1 MKNFFHLD
9 DVFTFY
15 HVAKYSEHQ
24 NHTNAGFPWNVKMI
38 ILFLRGYDNIVAII
52 TPIIYPYVYAHYA
65 MKFYIDRKNFNYV
78 QDSPIKPVR
87 YGSQVVVGGVG
98 EVEGVV
104 GYVEVDFLV
113 FP

>member
-1 MKNFFHLD
+1 
-9 DVFTFY
+9 
-15 HVAKYSEHQ
+15 
-24 NHTNAGFPWNVKMI
+24 
-38 ILFLRGYDNIVAII
+38 
-52 TPIIYPYVYAHYA
+52 

-104 GYVEVDFLV
+104 GYVEVDCLV

>member
-1 MKNFFHLD
+1 MT
-9 DVFTFY
+9 TF
-15 HVAKYSEHQ
+15 
-24 NHTNAGFPWNVKMI
+24 
-38 ILFLRGYDNIVAII
+38 VAII